1 MKRYFLIFI
10 LLISNIMFG
19 KTKVGV
25 TMLPYYSY
33 VSNIVGDKMEVVP
46 LIPENANAHIYDATP
61 QDIKRLEKVDIVV
74 VNGIGNDEF
83 VPSMLKAVKKNI
95 KVINANKK
103 TELMYISGQKNKKVI
118 NSHTYISATQSIQ
131 QINEIAHQLE
141 KIDPANAKY
150 YRANAMSYIAKI
162 RNIKAE
168 ALRKVKDKSKNI
180 KIATTH
186 GAYDYLLNEFGMSVS
201 VVVEPSY
208 VQSPSIA
215 DIKQAISVIK
225 EQDIKILFDEQT
237 SSKKLADTIYK
248 ETGVYVAVL
257 NHMTNGA
264 YKKDAFEEKLKENLD
279 VIVDAILKVG
289 R

>member
-1 MKRYFLIFI
+1 MKKYFLIFI

-215 DIKQAISVIK
+215 DIKQAIAVIK